1 MTNSKRRRRKSPFRP
16 GVLCHY
22 CGRPL
27 QNKHKRRGDFLTRDH
42 TEPKSRGGITTVPC
56 CRRCNQLKGCL
67 TYTAFVDMWHGKWD
81 QMPDIPFPP
90 GVYLPQPNEHLTP
103 GQLVW
108 LVEPDGCRV
117 TANVVRLKDPALA
130 LKSVCVDVFGH
141 EHWAAAS
148 QIKRYREYGNPTD
161 Q

>member
-1 MTNSKRRRRKSPFRP
+1 MATDELSTGAVEFTASEVSVLRLAPVTSVSNMEFRIDP
-16 GVLCHY
+16 
-22 CGRPL
+22 
-27 QNKHKRRGDFLTRDH
+27 DH
-42 TEPKSRGGITTVPC
+42 GFEAYV
-56 CRRCNQLKGCL
+56 
-67 TYTAFVDMWHGKWD
+67 
-81 QMPDIPFPP
+81 
-90 GVYLPQPNEHLTP
+90 
-103 GQLVW
+103 

-117 TANVVRLKDPALA
+117 SANVVRLKDPALA